1 MNPKT
6 PKSKAGLLEQGPELL
21 LVFTGE
27 ATGATRYTYS
37 GGTESLDR
45 GSGVQVPTCR
55 RRGHLEPT
63 DPHFAALFRNGDAVL
78 EALDV

>member
-1 MNPKT
+1 MSAKHKT
-6 PKSKAGLLEQGPELL
+6 GLLEQGPDLL

-37 GGTESLDR
+37 GGKASLER
-45 GSGVQVPTCR
+45 NSGVRVATCR

-63 DPHFAALFRNGDAVL
+63 DPHFAALFRTGDAVL
-78 EALDV
+78 EALDT